1 MVTSCSGFLGQRP
14 KPLGRA
20 HNFGAQRRSYSGLY
34 MGKPIH
40 SRHDNGVPLKS
51 ALCARQSSVP
61 VSVSSAPPIVPSCGS
76 LWLSVWFPSGIAS
89 PLSMIRGWS
98 ALSLPSCLSAERSEN
113 IDEQREEERAA
124 APRSVV
130 SASCSR
136 HWRLSDIKLCP
147 FCGNLSSEDGVRLP
161 SACSLTLADGLT

>member
-1 MVTSCSGFLGQRP
+1 MCLFSLIFFALAN
-14 KPLGRA
+14 GR
-20 HNFGAQRRSYSGLY
+20 Y

-61 VSVSSAPPIVPSCGS
+61 VSVSSAPPIVQYCAS
-76 LWLSVWFPSGIAS
+76 LWLSAWLPSGIAS
-89 PLSMIRGWS
+89 PMSIIWRWS
-98 ALSLPSCLSAERSEN
+98 VLPSSSCLSAARSETT
-113 IDEQREEERAA
+113 DEQREEERAV
-124 APRSVV
+124 APLSVE

-161 SACSLTLADGLT
+161 SVCSLTLADGLI